1 MTGCFQSQ
9 NFASTIGK
17 FIEIQAVKTIAG
29 VFHTFLPKASEFN
42 KYILAGLL
50 ARPVSVVFPFAVFD
64 QLIMQKVTLGS
75 ETLVF
80 ESYIRQLILN
90 GLTAAGTAPEF
101 LTWNTLY
108 SDQITGFP
116 FHSVVAETKILSG
129 QRYQNMVRC
138 IIQR

>member
-64 QLIMQKVTLGS
+64 QLITQKVTLGS

-80 ESYIRQLILN
+80 ESYNRQLILN

-101 LTWNTLY
+101 LTCILY

-116 FHSVVAETKILSG
+116 FHSVIAETKILSG
-129 QRYQNMVRC
+129 QRYQNMIRC
-138 IIQR
+138 IIHR